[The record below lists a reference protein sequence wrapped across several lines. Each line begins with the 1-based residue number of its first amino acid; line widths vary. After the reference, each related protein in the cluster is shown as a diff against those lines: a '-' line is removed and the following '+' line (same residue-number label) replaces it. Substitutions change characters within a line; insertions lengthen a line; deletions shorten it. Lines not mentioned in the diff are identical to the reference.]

1 MQEQDLVFN
10 TNQGIFTYRVAA
22 IIIKDKKLLMA
33 KHEDYPCYYT
43 VGGKVRINETSE
55 EASVRLLSYFTMLT
69 FCIAHLVSGVL
80 IALGQFEFSVHSFV
94 HSLQQFGMNILLEI
108 YILSPAIIHISF

>member
-33 KHEDYPCYYT
+33 KNEDYP
-43 VGGKVRINETSE
+43 
-55 EASVRLLSYFTMLT
+55 F
-69 FCIAHLVSGVL
+69 
-80 IALGQFEFSVHSFV
+80 
-94 HSLQQFGMNILLEI
+94 FGL
-108 YILSPAIIHISF
+108 